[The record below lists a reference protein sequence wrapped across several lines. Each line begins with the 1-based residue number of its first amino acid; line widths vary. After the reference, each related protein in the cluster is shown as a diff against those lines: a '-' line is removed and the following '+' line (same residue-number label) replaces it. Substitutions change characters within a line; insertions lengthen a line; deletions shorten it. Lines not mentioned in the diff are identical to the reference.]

1 MITQYKTPRFG
12 LAFMELLLIVT
23 VGIVCWCQAAR
34 DIENRPEPLI
44 LLPSAFDVQYAT
56 FEGRPQ
62 MIYRLH
68 ADYPAELT
76 LNTISTK
83 LGEAGW
89 KPLKSDFWNPSG
101 RHVYGGMAA
110 I

>member
-1 MITQYKTPRFG
+1 
-12 LAFMELLLIVT
+12 
-23 VGIVCWCQAAR
+23 
-34 DIENRPEPLI
+34 
-44 LLPSAFDVQYAT
+44 
-56 FEGRPQ
+56 